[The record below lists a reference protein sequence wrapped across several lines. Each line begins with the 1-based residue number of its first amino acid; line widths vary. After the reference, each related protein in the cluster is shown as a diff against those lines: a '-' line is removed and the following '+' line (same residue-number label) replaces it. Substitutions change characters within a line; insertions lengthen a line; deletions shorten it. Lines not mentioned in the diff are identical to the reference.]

1 MLVETGQAVIAGQV
15 LVTLENLDL
24 SVQISDMR
32 SQLSQAQTAAQSA
45 RAALE
50 RTRLELV
57 DAGDNLKRMEE
68 LYGAGAVSRA
78 EYEKAVLQVE
88 TCRQILKEQSA
99 RLDSALAQE
108 AGSRESLGRL
118 EAKEGQLVVKSP
130 ADGTV
135 LDLPVKREEV
145 VGPMTL
151 VATVAAAGQLEVKA
165 DILSDDLGEVKI
177 GQKAVIS
184 APVLGQDTLTGEVKK
199 IYPRAEEKQ
208 SALGVI
214 QRRVPVIITLPDP
227 GPLKPGYEVRVAIE
241 TRTRDGVLVL
251 PREAVRTTGD
261 GQREVSVVVKD
272 RVEHRPVQTG
282 LSDQVMIE
290 ITGGLEEGDV
300 VVRDGGL
307 ELKERQRLSLY
318 MNKKIAF
325 GRIIPKAYHSVC
337 LPSRWVE
344 RNPVAQPAG
353 RQFVGKGV
361 TVGYGCL
368 QHLSNQISVKCLI
381 RNYEDTFLR
390 YGAAWLLYRRTD
402 EGGVPFCVKMSEH
415 SGL

>member
-1 MLVETGQAVIAGQV
+1 MKRKRKVYLIGAIILAGLAATAMKMLWGGQEVMVLQVRPGTITRSVTDSGYVQPAVDFDIHATQSARVAEVLVETGQAVKAGQV

-307 ELKERQRLSLY
+307 ELKE
-318 MNKKIAF
+318 KTKV
-325 GRIIPKAYHSVC
+325 K
-337 LPSRWVE
+337 
-344 RNPVAQPAG
+344 PV
-353 RQFVGKGV
+353 
-361 TVGYGCL
+361 
-368 QHLSNQISVKCLI
+368 
-381 RNYEDTFLR
+381 YE
-390 YGAAWLLYRRTD
+390 
-402 EGGVPFCVKMSEH
+402 
-415 SGL
+415 

>member
-1 MLVETGQAVIAGQV
+1 MKRKKKVYLISAIVLVVLAATAMKMLWGGQEVMVLQVRPGTITRSVTDSGYVQPAVDFDIHATQSARVAEVLVETGQAVKAGQV

-214 QRRVPVIITLPDP
+214 QRRVPVIISLPDP

-307 ELKERQRLSLY
+307 ELKE
-318 MNKKIAF
+318 KTKV
-325 GRIIPKAYHSVC
+325 K
-337 LPSRWVE
+337 
-344 RNPVAQPAG
+344 PV
-353 RQFVGKGV
+353 
-361 TVGYGCL
+361 
-368 QHLSNQISVKCLI
+368 
-381 RNYEDTFLR
+381 YE
-390 YGAAWLLYRRTD
+390 
-402 EGGVPFCVKMSEH
+402 
-415 SGL
+415 

>member
-1 MLVETGQAVIAGQV
+1 MKRKRKVYLISAIVLVVLAATAMKMLWGGQEVMVLQVRPGTITRSVTDSGYVQPAVDFDIHATQSARVAEVLVETGQAVKAGQV

-214 QRRVPVIITLPDP
+214 QRRVPVIISLPDP

-241 TRTRDGVLVL
+241 TQTLDRVLVL

-261 GQREVSVVVKD
+261 GQREVSVVVND

-307 ELKERQRLSLY
+307 ELKE
-318 MNKKIAF
+318 KTKV
-325 GRIIPKAYHSVC
+325 K
-337 LPSRWVE
+337 
-344 RNPVAQPAG
+344 PV
-353 RQFVGKGV
+353 
-361 TVGYGCL
+361 
-368 QHLSNQISVKCLI
+368 
-381 RNYEDTFLR
+381 YE
-390 YGAAWLLYRRTD
+390 
-402 EGGVPFCVKMSEH
+402 
-415 SGL
+415 

>member
-1 MLVETGQAVIAGQV
+1 
-15 LVTLENLDL
+15 
-24 SVQISDMR
+24 
-32 SQLSQAQTAAQSA
+32 
-45 RAALE
+45 
-50 RTRLELV
+50 
-57 DAGDNLKRMEE
+57 
-68 LYGAGAVSRA
+68 
-78 EYEKAVLQVE
+78 
-88 TCRQILKEQSA
+88 
-99 RLDSALAQE
+99 
-108 AGSRESLGRL
+108 
-118 EAKEGQLVVKSP
+118 
-130 ADGTV
+130 
-135 LDLPVKREEV
+135 LPVKREEV

-307 ELKERQRLSLY
+307 ELKE
-318 MNKKIAF
+318 KTKV
-325 GRIIPKAYHSVC
+325 K
-337 LPSRWVE
+337 
-344 RNPVAQPAG
+344 PV
-353 RQFVGKGV
+353 
-361 TVGYGCL
+361 
-368 QHLSNQISVKCLI
+368 
-381 RNYEDTFLR
+381 YE
-390 YGAAWLLYRRTD
+390 
-402 EGGVPFCVKMSEH
+402 
-415 SGL
+415 

>member
-1 MLVETGQAVIAGQV
+1 MKRKRKVYLIGAIILAGLAATAMKMLWGGQEVMVLQVRPGTITRSVTDSGYVQPAVDFDIHATQSARVAEVLVETGQAVKAGQV

-307 ELKERQRLSLY
+307 ELKEKTKVKPVYEKRRDTFSYHRQRCG
-318 MNKKIAF
+318 F
-325 GRIIPKAYHSVC
+325 
-337 LPSRWVE
+337 
-344 RNPVAQPAG
+344 PVYA
-353 RQFVGKGV
+353 
-361 TVGYGCL
+361 
-368 QHLSNQISVKCLI
+368 
-381 RNYEDTFLR
+381 
-390 YGAAWLLYRRTD
+390 
-402 EGGVPFCVKMSEH
+402 
-415 SGL
+415 

>member
-1 MLVETGQAVIAGQV
+1 MKRKRKVYLIGAIILAGLAAAAMKMLWGGQEVMVLQVRPGTITRSVTDSGYVQPAADFDIHATQSARVAEVLVETGQAVKAGQV

-32 SQLSQAQTAAQSA
+32 SQLSQAQTAAKSA

-57 DAGDNLKRMEE
+57 DASDNLKRMEE

-88 TCRQILKEQSA
+88 TCRQTLNEQSA

-108 AGSRESLGRL
+108 AGSRESLSRL

-151 VATVAAAGQLEVKA
+151 LATVAAAGQFEVKA

-184 APVLGQDTLTGEVKK
+184 APVLGQETLTGEVKK

-241 TRTRDGVLVL
+241 TQTRDGVLVL

-261 GQREVSVVVKD
+261 GQREVSVVVND

-307 ELKERQRLSLY
+307 ELKE
-318 MNKKIAF
+318 KTKV
-325 GRIIPKAYHSVC
+325 K
-337 LPSRWVE
+337 
-344 RNPVAQPAG
+344 PV
-353 RQFVGKGV
+353 
-361 TVGYGCL
+361 
-368 QHLSNQISVKCLI
+368 
-381 RNYEDTFLR
+381 YE
-390 YGAAWLLYRRTD
+390 
-402 EGGVPFCVKMSEH
+402 
-415 SGL
+415 

>member
-1 MLVETGQAVIAGQV
+1 MKRKKKVYLISAIVLVVLAAAAMKMLWGGQEVEVWQVRPGTITRYVTDSGYVQPASDFDIHATQSARVAEVLVETGQAVKAGQI

-24 SVQISDMR
+24 SLQISEVR
-32 SQLSQAQTAAQSA
+32 SHLSQAQTAAESA

-50 RTRLELV
+50 RIRLELV
-57 DAGDNLKRMEE
+57 EASDNLKRMEE

-78 EYEKAVLQVE
+78 VYEKAVLQVE
-88 TCRQILKEQSA
+88 TCRQTLYEQSA

-108 AGSRESLGRL
+108 AGCRESLSRL
-118 EAKEGQLVVKSP
+118 EAKEGQLVVESP
-130 ADGTV
+130 IDGIV

-151 VATVAAAGQLEVKA
+151 LATVAAAGQLEVKA
-165 DILSDDLGEVKI
+165 DILSDDLGEVRI

-184 APVLGQDTLTGEVKK
+184 APVLGQETLTGEVKK
-199 IYPRAEEKQ
+199 IYPRAEEKI

-214 QRRVPVIITLPDP
+214 QRRVPVIISLPDP

-241 TRTRDGVLVL
+241 TQTLDRVLVL

-307 ELKERQRLSLY
+307 ELKE
-318 MNKKIAF
+318 KTKV
-325 GRIIPKAYHSVC
+325 K
-337 LPSRWVE
+337 
-344 RNPVAQPAG
+344 PV
-353 RQFVGKGV
+353 
-361 TVGYGCL
+361 
-368 QHLSNQISVKCLI
+368 
-381 RNYEDTFLR
+381 YE
-390 YGAAWLLYRRTD
+390 
-402 EGGVPFCVKMSEH
+402 
-415 SGL
+415 

>member
-1 MLVETGQAVIAGQV
+1 MKRKRKVYLIGAIILAGLAATAMKMLWGGQEVMVLQVRPGTITRSVTDSGYVQPAVDFDIHATQSARVAEVLVETGQAVKAGQV

-24 SVQISDMR
+24 SVQISDLR

-307 ELKERQRLSLY
+307 ELKE
-318 MNKKIAF
+318 KTKV
-325 GRIIPKAYHSVC
+325 K
-337 LPSRWVE
+337 
-344 RNPVAQPAG
+344 PV
-353 RQFVGKGV
+353 
-361 TVGYGCL
+361 
-368 QHLSNQISVKCLI
+368 
-381 RNYEDTFLR
+381 YE
-390 YGAAWLLYRRTD
+390 
-402 EGGVPFCVKMSEH
+402 
-415 SGL
+415 

>member
-1 MLVETGQAVIAGQV
+1 MKRKKKIYLIGAIILAGLAAAAMKMIWGGQEVEVLQVRPGAVTRFVADSGYVQPAADFDIQATQSARVAEVLVETGQAVKAGQI
-15 LVTLENLDL
+15 LVALENLDL
-24 SVQISDMR
+24 SVQISEVR

-45 RAALE
+45 RATLE

-78 EYEKAVLQVE
+78 EHEKAVLQVE
-88 TCRQILKEQSA
+88 TCTQNLNEQSA

-108 AGSRESLGRL
+108 AGCRESLGRL

-135 LDLPVKREEV
+135 LDLPVKREGV

-151 VATVAAAGQLEVKA
+151 VATVAASGQLEVKA
-165 DILSDDLGEVKI
+165 DILSDDLGEVKL

-184 APVLGQDTLTGEVKK
+184 APVLGRNTLTGEVKK

-214 QRRVPVIITLPDP
+214 QRRVPVIISLPDP

-241 TRTRDGVLVL
+241 TQTREGVLVL

-261 GQREVSVVVKD
+261 GQREVSVVLKEL
-272 RVEHRPVQTG
+272 VEHRPVQTG
-282 LSDQVMIE
+282 LSEQVMIE
-290 ITGGLEEGDV
+290 ITEGLEEGDV

-307 ELKERQRLSLY
+307 ELKEKTRV
-318 MNKKIAF
+318 K
-325 GRIIPKAYHSVC
+325 
-337 LPSRWVE
+337 
-344 RNPVAQPAG
+344 PVYA
-353 RQFVGKGV
+353 
-361 TVGYGCL
+361 
-368 QHLSNQISVKCLI
+368 N
-381 RNYEDTFLR
+381 
-390 YGAAWLLYRRTD
+390 
-402 EGGVPFCVKMSEH
+402 
-415 SGL
+415 

>member
-1 MLVETGQAVIAGQV
+1 MVLQVRPGTITRSVTDSGYVQPAVDFDIHATQSARVAEVLVETGQAVKAGQV

-307 ELKERQRLSLY
+307 ELKE
-318 MNKKIAF
+318 KTKV
-325 GRIIPKAYHSVC
+325 K
-337 LPSRWVE
+337 
-344 RNPVAQPAG
+344 PV
-353 RQFVGKGV
+353 
-361 TVGYGCL
+361 
-368 QHLSNQISVKCLI
+368 
-381 RNYEDTFLR
+381 YE
-390 YGAAWLLYRRTD
+390 
-402 EGGVPFCVKMSEH
+402 
-415 SGL
+415 

>member
-1 MLVETGQAVIAGQV
+1 MKRKKKVYLISAIVLVVLAATAMKMLWGGQEVMVLQVRPGTITRSVTDSGYVQPAVDFDIHATQSARVAEVLVETGQAVKAGQV

-307 ELKERQRLSLY
+307 ELKE
-318 MNKKIAF
+318 KTKV
-325 GRIIPKAYHSVC
+325 K
-337 LPSRWVE
+337 
-344 RNPVAQPAG
+344 PV
-353 RQFVGKGV
+353 
-361 TVGYGCL
+361 
-368 QHLSNQISVKCLI
+368 
-381 RNYEDTFLR
+381 YE
-390 YGAAWLLYRRTD
+390 
-402 EGGVPFCVKMSEH
+402 
-415 SGL
+415 

>member
-1 MLVETGQAVIAGQV
+1 MKRKRKVYLIGAIILAGLAATAMKMLWGGQEVMVLQVRPGTITRSVTDSGYVQPAVDFDIHATQSARVAEVLVETGQAVKAGQV

-68 LYGAGAVSRA
+68 VYGAGAVSRA

-307 ELKERQRLSLY
+307 ELKE
-318 MNKKIAF
+318 KTKV
-325 GRIIPKAYHSVC
+325 K
-337 LPSRWVE
+337 
-344 RNPVAQPAG
+344 PV
-353 RQFVGKGV
+353 
-361 TVGYGCL
+361 
-368 QHLSNQISVKCLI
+368 
-381 RNYEDTFLR
+381 YE
-390 YGAAWLLYRRTD
+390 
-402 EGGVPFCVKMSEH
+402 
-415 SGL
+415 